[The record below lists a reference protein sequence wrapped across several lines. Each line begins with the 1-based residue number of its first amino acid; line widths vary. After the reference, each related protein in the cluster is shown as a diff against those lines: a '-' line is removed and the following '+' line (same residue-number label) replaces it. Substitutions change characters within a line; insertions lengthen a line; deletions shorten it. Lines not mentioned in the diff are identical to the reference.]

1 MKLTHT
7 TILGSV
13 FAGALTLANPV
24 MASEIPGYLYD
35 IAGQPVT
42 SGSGECVHT
51 GAWNDSMPT
60 CPEPN
65 VVFEKSDGLIQYTI
79 DDSEFFGFDKVSLS
93 DSVKTDLNSLV
104 GSVEETDLIHGI
116 TITGHADTLGP
127 APYNAQLAQR
137 RADAV
142 KNYLVEK
149 GIPADRINVQSDG
162 SSNPLV
168 TCTGTQDKEQL
179 ISCLAPNRRVDIQ
192 ALVADNVEI
201 NTFLVV
207 PPGEE

>member
-1 MKLTHT
+1 MKLKHK

-24 MASEIPGYLYD
+24 LASEVPGYLYD

-51 GAWNDSMPT
+51 GAWNDAMPT

-65 VVFEKSDGLIQYTI
+65 VVFEESKGLIQYTL
-79 DDSEFFGFDKVSLS
+79 DDSEFFGFDKVTLS
-93 DSVKTDLNSLV
+93 DHVKADLDSLV
-104 GSVEETDLIHGI
+104 SSVEDTDLIHGI
-116 TITGHADTLGP
+116 TITGHADAIGP

-142 KNYLVEK
+142 KSYLVDK
-149 GIPADRINVQSDG
+149 GVPADRINTQSDG
-162 SSNPLV
+162 SSDPLV
-168 TCTGTQDKEQL
+168 TCTGTKDKNQL

-192 ALVADNVEI
+192 ALVADNVDI
-201 NTFLVV
+201 STFLVV
-207 PPGEE
+207 PPGQ